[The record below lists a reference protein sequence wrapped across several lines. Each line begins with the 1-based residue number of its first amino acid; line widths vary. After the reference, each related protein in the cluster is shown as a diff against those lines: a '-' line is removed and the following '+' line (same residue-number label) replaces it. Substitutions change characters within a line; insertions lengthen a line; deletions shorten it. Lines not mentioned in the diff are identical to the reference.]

1 MKLMRF
7 FAALCTLLALAGC
20 NGGAITLPPVSASLP
35 IIDSVKLGPST
46 GIGGNI
52 PIIKSTLPLGEFC
65 DVLSPTQ
72 IQTEI
77 RNALGDTA
85 AGLLQVNHVYLRG
98 ITFTTG
104 TGDFSSFTEVGLTIK
119 PRFGTEIPLGTAS
132 STGGLG
138 TSFTLPASGDIDLL
152 ALLSSSNC
160 LSATLTLTGRTP
172 TQDLDLQLVAQVE
185 VQAQVSL

>member
-1 MKLMRF
+1 MNKIRLL
-7 FAALCTLLALAGC
+7 AALWALLALAGC
-20 NGGAITLPPVSASLP
+20 NGGAINLPPVSASLP
-35 IIDSVKLGPST
+35 IIDSVKLGPGT
-46 GIGGNI
+46 GIVGNI
-52 PIIKSTLPLGEFC
+52 PIVNSTLPLGEFC

-85 AGLLQVNHVYLRG
+85 AGFLQINKVYLRG
-98 ITFTTG
+98 ITFTTASG
-104 TGDFSSFTEVGLTIK
+104 NFSSFTEVGLTIK
-119 PRFGTEIPLGTAS
+119 PRFGTAIPLGTVSNSA
-132 STGGLG
+132 GLG
-138 TSFTLPASGDIDLL
+138 TTFTVPASGDLDLL

-172 TQDLDLQLVAQVE
+172 TQNLDLNLVAQVE